1 MIGRDCAND
10 CAKGPS
16 QWVALVETPRE
27 TLSATRGTDNSLL
40 NEHRRG
46 ESGED
51 KREFAEG
58 KNSNGEETMTSVHEL
73 EQNRQVYSGEG
84 ADAVI

>member
-1 MIGRDCAND
+1 LEPRAGVEERLLLE
-10 CAKGPS
+10 GETRLE
-16 QWVALVETPRE
+16 LV
-27 TLSATRGTDNSLL
+27 
-40 NEHRRG
+40 
-46 ESGED
+46 ED

-84 ADAVI
+84 ADAVT